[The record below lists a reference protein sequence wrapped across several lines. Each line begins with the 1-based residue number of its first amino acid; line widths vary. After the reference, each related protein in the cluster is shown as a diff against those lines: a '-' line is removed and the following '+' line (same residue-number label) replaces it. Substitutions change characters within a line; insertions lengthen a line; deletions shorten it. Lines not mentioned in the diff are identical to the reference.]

1 MTKTEID
8 ARIAELE
15 AKKAHLGPFPTEVYT
30 RIVGYYRSLA
40 NWNAGKREE
49 YEHRQTFVEDPRRV
63 QTALDRAQARKQVKA
78 ASYVLFTQPTCPN
91 CPAMKAK
98 VPSLRFSG
106 QAFDVT
112 AETGYQAA
120 VTWNVAATPTLVLL
134 DADGRELDRIMSA
147 GDWKKIEGY
156 L

>member
-8 ARIAELE
+8 TRIAELE
-15 AKKAHLGPFPTEVYT
+15 AKKANPGTFPTEIYT

-49 YEHRQTFVEDPRRV
+49 YNHRQMFAEDAGRIAG
-63 QTALDRAQARKQVKA
+63 ALEKAQVRKQVKA
-78 ASYVLFTQPTCPN
+78 DSYLIFTQATCPN

-98 VPSLRFSG
+98 LPSLGLEGRV
-106 QAFDVT
+106 FDVVSE
-112 AETGYQAA
+112 AGYEAA
-120 VTWNVAATPTLVLL
+120 VTWNVTATPTLVLL

-147 GDWKKIEGY
+147 SDWKRIEGS